1 MRKVTLR
8 LPTKHAMDLGL
19 VNPRFFEHNESL
31 EVLHTF
37 AAGGSVTQVVRIRRR
52 GELPPN
58 DRIEGRRGE
67 LLGRYALRHFEVLA
81 RDEARGEVTALIT
94 WRIPKALAAI
104 VDEFGADLVPAE
116 PFVLGASESVVSFY
130 AADERL
136 SVVYELL
143 EDLRIDYRV
152 SGVRPFRGDRGPLAA
167 MTERQRT
174 LLELAY
180 RLGYFDTPS
189 RTSLAK
195 IATIAGVSRAAVS
208 KTLRRAEAGLL
219 AGILGPRT
227 VSARTRPPTSV
238 QLTSRRRTDD

>member
-8 LPTKHAMDLGL
+8 LPTKAATDLGL
-19 VNPRFFEHNESL
+19 VNSRFFEHNESL
-31 EVLHTF
+31 EVLHSF
-37 AAGGSVTQVVRIRRR
+37 AAGGAVTQVVRIRRK
-52 GELPPN
+52 GELPG
-58 DRIEGRRGE
+58 IEQIARRRGE

-81 RDEARGEVTALIT
+81 RDEARGVVTALIT
-94 WRIPKALAAI
+94 WRIPRDLAAI
-104 VDEFGADLVPAE
+104 VDEFGADLVPTE

-136 SVVYELL
+136 PVVYELL
-143 EDLRIDYRV
+143 DDLRIEYRV
-152 SGVRPFRGDRGPLAA
+152 SRVRPFRGDRGPLAA

-195 IATIAGVSRAAVS
+195 IATIVGVSRAAVS
-208 KTLRRAEAGLL
+208 KTIRRAEARMLETAFGGRQ
-219 AGILGPRT
+219 AGKPL
-227 VSARTRPPTSV
+227 S
-238 QLTSRRRTDD
+238 